1 MVILTSNGSLKN
13 HPHLEGHVKKL
24 KSGHNNLKNI
34 LVLTSIFILLNNFT
48 LIFAKSVNRPGVR
61 FELSSEFVD
70 NPNPKNGSKL
80 SLSSSSYGHQIK
92 PVGKATTVPTFSGI
106 SFGRLQRILLTTKDD
121 SRKDVFERT
130 HKRKDPH
137 DNFDPHFDYDDLSFA
152 NLRAM
157 PSSFEDAHYLSD
169 DPSKNLS
176 QFDNLTLGNFSVNST
191 TEGNS
196 TLLQD
201 DYNAIIMGIMSV
213 VLGILIL
220 VTVIGTFYNKLDI
233 TIYS

>member
-1 MVILTSNGSLKN
+1 MVILTSHGCLKN
-13 HPHLEGHVKKL
+13 HPHLEEHVKKL
-24 KSGHNNLKNI
+24 KSGHSHLKNI
-34 LVLTSIFILLNNFT
+34 LVLISIFILLNNFT

-70 NPNPKNGSKL
+70 NPNPKNGTKL
-80 SLSSSSYGHQIK
+80 SLSSSRYGHWNQ

-106 SFGRLQRILLTTKDD
+106 SFGRLQRILLTTKEDF
-121 SRKDVFERT
+121 RKDVSERT
-130 HKRKDPH
+130 HKRKHPN

-176 QFDNLTLGNFSVNST
+176 QFDNLTLGNFSVNSSA
-191 TEGNS
+191 EGNS
-196 TLLQD
+196 TLLEN
-201 DYNAIIMGIMSV
+201 DYNTIIMGLMSV

-220 VTVIGTFYNKLDI
+220 VTVIGKLYMKLGK